1 MLNGKKNCK
10 CCCKIYDKE
19 GLQLFP
25 GKKLVFDYLWQECG
39 NNKIRHA
46 RQARLRAA
54 VLQSRNPLVSLCFCF
69 CFFFNGCRN
78 CKCIF
83 CLSFLIPQNG
93 TYPYLFKYKFNC
105 RPTPKKKRL
114 FREAKHTAK
123 HLWLMYSRLQLLKN
137 LPVNHP
143 ILSQVRVFLLNKCL
157 RKIQRPAHQ
166 PHLRAGQLQRSLVC
180 PISMLRAI

>member
-1 MLNGKKNCK
+1 M
-10 CCCKIYDKE
+10 
-19 GLQLFP
+19 
-25 GKKLVFDYLWQECG
+25 VFDYLWQECG

-54 VLQSRNPLVSLCFCF
+54 KPKPACSSLFLF
-69 CFFFNGCRN
+69 VCFFFNGCRN

-93 TYPYLFKYKFNC
+93 TYPYLFKYKLNC
-105 RPTPKKKRL
+105 RPTPKKRL
-114 FREAKHTAK
+114 FQEAKHTEK

-137 LPVNHP
+137 LAVNHP
-143 ILSQVRVFLLNKCL
+143 ILCLVRVFLLNKCL

-166 PHLRAGQLQRSLVC
+166 PNRSTSTKPSVPDINATHDMINDLFSADEVVQFL
-180 PISMLRAI
+180 PLH